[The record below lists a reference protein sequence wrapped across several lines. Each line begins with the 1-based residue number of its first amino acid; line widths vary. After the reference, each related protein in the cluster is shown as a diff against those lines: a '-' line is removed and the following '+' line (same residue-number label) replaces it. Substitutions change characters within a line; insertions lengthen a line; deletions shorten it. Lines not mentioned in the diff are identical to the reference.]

1 MSVLVEIQTLQSG
14 TQEYK
19 AIVFLKSKL
28 EKEFEE
34 YYPEAEGR
42 INLYANMNLYG
53 SNGKGVSDLDILIMG
68 NLQGVVVPLKYQDHT
83 YDYNVKSFIVTV
95 EQKSHSEIAY
105 ENTNFYVEYSGE
117 RKAVSEQSRAQ
128 MNALRN
134 FFRYNYSLTPI
145 INNIIFFSGIT
156 QEQLYGIA
164 GIFHNAVAGDC
175 TFKDIMQARL
185 NSMPTEWKEN
195 GVRTISMS
203 QDQTMFDAI
212 KCVFEKKMVRPAL
225 GITLQKV
232 ELLTNRAIE
241 GDCERLLGDKFTIL
255 RGRAGTGKTITLLQA
270 AIKQSETKRSV
281 VLTYNHALL
290 GDIQRLIKYRN
301 ISCGNT
307 LENLFINSAEGYF
320 CLLMKEYGV
329 EIGSNEGMLDFA
341 ERYESALSEL
351 NDCLSGQEVKQREE
365 YLFID
370 EAQDW
375 SKVEREVLF
384 KLFPPEQIVVADG
397 IDQYVR
403 IGNCGQVWDSVAP
416 KNQAKIERNIS
427 LRQKCN
433 LVDFVNGFAEK
444 ADIDWRIERNSSF
457 IGGKI
462 IVLCTTD
469 FDTEIYKHISEECNK
484 SGGTQYD
491 MLFLVPPSYADKAK
505 GFKLKGLFENNGIK
519 LFDGT
524 SPETRRTIPMGD
536 DESRVFQ
543 YDSCRGLE
551 GWCTLCV
558 AFDKLIKYKTTQFI
572 SAATN
577 PLLPID
583 QIARKKAFLWALMP
597 LTRAID
603 TLVITLDN
611 PESEVG
617 RMLEDMSQKMDCVE
631 WRVSNKK

>member
-1 MSVLVEIQTLQSG
+1 MSVLVDIQTPQSG

-19 AIVFLKSKL
+19 AIAFLKSKL

-34 YYPEAEGR
+34 LYQDADGR

-53 SNGKGVSDLDILIMG
+53 SNGKGVSDLDIMIMG
-68 NLQGVVVPLKYQDHT
+68 NLQGVVIPLKYQDHT
-83 YDYNVKSFIVTV
+83 YDYNVKSFVVTV

-156 QEQLYGIA
+156 QEQLFDVA
-164 GIFHNAVAGDC
+164 GKFHNAVAADC
-175 TFKDIMQARL
+175 TFENIMQARL
-185 NSMPTEWKEN
+185 NAMPTEWKEN

-203 QDQTMFDAI
+203 QDPTMFDAI
-212 KCVFEKKMVRPAL
+212 KCVFEKKMVRAAL

-241 GDCERLLGDKFTIL
+241 GDCERLLGNKFTIL

-281 VLTYNHALL
+281 ILTYNHALL

-307 LENLFINSAEGYF
+307 LENLIINSAEGYF

-329 EIGSNEGMLDFA
+329 EIGSNEYMLDFA
-341 ERYESALSEL
+341 ERYGLALSEL
-351 NDCLSGQEVKQREE
+351 NDRLSDQEVKQREE

-375 SKVEREVLF
+375 SNVEREVLF

-397 IDQYVR
+397 VDQYVR
-403 IGNCGQVWDSVAP
+403 NGNCGQVWDSVAP

-444 ADIDWRIERNSSF
+444 AGIDWSIKRNSSF
-457 IGGKI
+457 VGGKI
-462 IVLCTTD
+462 IVFGPYDFGTD
-469 FDTEIYKHISEECNK
+469 VYKHILEECKK

-491 MLFLVPPSYADKAK
+491 VLFLVPPLYVDKAK
-505 GFKLKGLFENNGIK
+505 GFRLKGLFENNGIK

-558 AFDKLIKYKTTQFI
+558 AFDLLIEYKTAQFE
-572 SAATN
+572 SVTTN
-577 PLLPID
+577 QMVPRKE
-583 QIARKKAFLWALMP
+583 IALKKAFLWALMP

-611 PESEVG
+611 PNSEVG
-617 RMLEDMSQKMDCVE
+617 MMLKEMSQMMDCVE